1 MSEADGKYARFGKD
15 IEVQIICTREQ
26 ILTGTVT

>member
-1 MSEADGKYARFGKD
+1 MGEADAKYARFRKD